1 MDIVAKTGRRSNSIL
16 KSVPGETATSSVFEG
31 FLQLTGRSDKKTNS
45 YSNGGFYMVFDIW
58 CNSSIY
64 VMVFKHEKSFER
76 PQGVA
81 TGGKPASTA
90 AKQDKNA

>member
-1 MDIVAKTGRRSNSIL
+1 MLFTFAVTRSNTIL
-16 KSVPGETATSSVFEG
+16 KSVPGETASSSVFEG
-31 FLQLTGRSDKKTNS
+31 FSQLTGRSDNKTNS
-45 YSNGGFYMVFDIW
+45 YSNGGFYMVIAIW

-64 VMVFKHEKSFER
+64 VMVFKHGKRFER

-81 TGGKPASTA
+81 TGGKPASTP